1 MPYVYQFFFFL
12 PDKRYGADGIH
23 EKLLFEDIKEK
34 VEDFAEK
41 HIVSNIVET
50 EVSQKSMLE
59 FVVNLHK
66 HTYEPREEDK
76 VTEPNS
82 KEDDGDE

>member
-1 MPYVYQFFFFL
+1 MTDDIFVFIL
-12 PDKRYGADGIH
+12 PDKRYGDDGIH
-23 EKLLFEDIKEK
+23 EKLLFEDIKDK
-34 VEDFAEK
+34 VEDFAEQ
-41 HIVSNIVET
+41 HIVSNIVDT

-76 VTEPNS
+76 ITETNS